1 MRSQYLPERS
11 APRDQQYLFA
21 YHIRVSNQGEETAQ
35 LVSREWIIND
45 ADGHVERVKGPGV
58 VGEQPVLGPGDAFD
72 TPASARSRP
81 RSAPCT
87 AAIRWSRRPARHL
100 TR

>member
-58 VGEQPVLGPGDAFD
+58 VGEQPVLEPGRGLRVHQLLPAQDLGRLDARQLSD
-72 TPASARSRP
+72 GHG
-81 RSAPCT
+81 
-87 AAIRWSRRPARHL
+87 RRRGV
-100 TR
+100 